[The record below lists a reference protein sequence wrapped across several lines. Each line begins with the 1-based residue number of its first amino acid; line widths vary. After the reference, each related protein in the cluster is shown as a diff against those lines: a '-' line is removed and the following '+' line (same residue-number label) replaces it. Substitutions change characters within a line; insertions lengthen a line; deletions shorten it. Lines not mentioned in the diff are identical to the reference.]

1 MIYDRKAILDSDIYD
16 AIKFRELYK
25 AAKSEIRKPEVK
37 KPEVQKSEAQESE
50 AKKSEI
56 QESEAEKPEAQESKT
71 DKHEAQESEVQKSG
85 VKIPE
90 ELISQYESTSI
101 YCIRYIVRQKN
112 KSTQKLP
119 HLKYRI

>member
-37 KPEVQKSEAQESE
+37 KPEVQKSDAQESE
-50 AKKSEI
+50 DKKLEV
-56 QESEAEKPEAQESKT
+56 QESEAE
-71 DKHEAQESEVQKSG
+71 KHEAQESEVQKSG

-90 ELISQYESTSI
+90 ELLSQYESTSI

>member
-25 AAKSEIRKPEVK
+25 AAKSEVK
-37 KPEVQKSEAQESE
+37 KPEVQKSDAQESE
-50 AKKSEI
+50 SKK
-56 QESEAEKPEAQESKT
+56 SEAEKPEAQESKT

-90 ELISQYESTSI
+90 ELLSQYESTSI

>member
-1 MIYDRKAILDSDIYD
+1 MYG

-37 KPEVQKSEAQESE
+37 KPEAQESE
-50 AKKSEI
+50 AKKSEV
-56 QESEAEKPEAQESKT
+56 QESEAEKPEVQESEAEKL
-71 DKHEAQESEVQKSG
+71 EAQESEVHKSG

>member
-37 KPEVQKSEAQESE
+37 KPEVQKSDAQESE
-50 AKKSEI
+50 DKKLEV
-56 QESEAEKPEAQESKT
+56 QESEAE
-71 DKHEAQESEVQKSG
+71 KHEAQESEVQKSG

-101 YCIRYIVRQKN
+101 YCIRYIVKQKN

>member
-1 MIYDRKAILDSDIYD
+1 MYG

-50 AKKSEI
+50 DKKSEV
-56 QESEAEKPEAQESKT
+56 QESEAEKPEAEKL
-71 DKHEAQESEVQKSG
+71 EAQESEVQKSG

>member
-1 MIYDRKAILDSDIYD
+1 MYG

-37 KPEVQKSEAQESE
+37 KPEVKKPEVQKSDAQESE
-50 AKKSEI
+50 DKKLEV
-56 QESEAEKPEAQESKT
+56 QESEAE
-71 DKHEAQESEVQKSG
+71 KHEAQESEVQKSG

-90 ELISQYESTSI
+90 ELLSQYESTSI